1 MLLLSLAG
9 GAVASDAR
17 SEKTNP
23 PALHVSAGIVAAS
36 ALDATASRLSVPPD
50 QHIQTAHLLQPK
62 EAEEANKS
70 PGFKVQ
76 KLMTALWNLDRLD
89 QRVLPLDQRFVYGS
103 PQSPGTGGAQVRAS
117 SPSAANIFVQTGSV
131 MGCARSLH
139 CESWSY

>member
-1 MLLLSLAG
+1 
-9 GAVASDAR
+9 
-17 SEKTNP
+17 
-23 PALHVSAGIVAAS
+23 VSAGIVAAS
-36 ALDATASRLSVPPD
+36 ALDATASRLSVPPA

-103 PQSPGTGGAQVRAS
+103 PQSPGTGGAPVREKV
-117 SPSAANIFVQTGSV
+117 PRLPRT
-131 MGCARSLH
+131 
-139 CESWSY
+139 SWSRQDQ